1 MDNFNNSQNTNGE
14 NNSFNTSP
22 NQNGFAGQN
31 STYGTSPSQND
42 YKKESTSGYSTS
54 PNASFSEN
62 QNRQSANGGFSSYTT
77 SPNQENTQESN
88 RQYGQQ
94 YGQQR
99 RPYDAS
105 GVNGNDNGFGSRQY
119 AQTNY
124 ASPNAAPKKKNNKNT
139 GKTVFAIIICL
150 CIIVASIGI
159 GSALM
164 SDDNDVTNVTQGDS
178 QNNSAA
184 VPGVE
189 QSPVSASEYSG
200 SGSMTAE
207 QVYKAVKNINVGIV
221 VYSNNQKAGE
231 GSGIVVGADSTNTYT
246 YVLTAAH
253 VISSD
258 YSVIVKFNDETE
270 VDAEIVGYDTK
281 TDVGVLRVKKT
292 GYKGAT
298 FGDSSKLS
306 VGQTVY
312 AIGNPGGSQFFGT
325 FTDGKV
331 TAIDRPVTTSSTSAY
346 DLPCIQ
352 HNAAINPG
360 NSGGALVN
368 EYGQVIG
375 LNSSKIADTDY
386 EGMGFSVP
394 INTVLS
400 IYNDIVSHG
409 YVTNRPML
417 GITYYAVS
425 SDYTYSAIAWRN
437 NLPYGSVVIK
447 TINQNSDLANKNVQS
462 GDIITAVNGT
472 KLDTTDVLL
481 EAIEKS
487 SVGDTLTLSICRLNN
502 NGSVN
507 STFDVK
513 VTLVEDKGDNTVENT
528 TEQGTDN
535 FSNYFPFGN

>member
-1 MDNFNNSQNTNGE
+1 MNDFSNENMNTE
-14 NNSFNTSP
+14 NNAQSDSHGTAFNSTAGNENASGNAPHYGTQPNASQGGSGYNGFNTFQ
-22 NQNGFAGQN
+22 NQSF
-31 STYGTSPSQND
+31 GTSPG
-42 YKKESTSGYSTS
+42 TSG
-54 PNASFSEN
+54 
-62 QNRQSANGGFSSYTT
+62 RSA
-77 SPNQENTQESN
+77 
-88 RQYGQQ
+88 
-94 YGQQR
+94 
-99 RPYDAS
+99 YDAS
-105 GVNGNDNGFGSRQY
+105 GMGNQSYSGYS
-119 AQTNY
+119 
-124 ASPNAAPKKKNNKNT
+124 SPQNDDTQKRKKKKNT
-139 GKTVFAIIICL
+139 GKTVFAVLVCIC
-150 CIIVASIGI
+150 IVIASIGVGTAI
-159 GSALM
+159 SSKNNPTAGNDPAKSQGS
-164 SDDNDVTNVTQGDS
+164 STITGD
-178 QNNSAA
+178 AA

-207 QVYKAVKNINVGIV
+207 QVYAAVKDINVGVV

-231 GSGIVVGADSTNTYT
+231 GSGIIVGEDATKTYT
-246 YVLTAAH
+246 YILTAAH
-253 VISSD
+253 VISGN
-258 YSVIVKFNDETE
+258 YSAQIKFNDETE
-270 VDAEIVGYDTK
+270 VDAEIVGFDTK

-292 GYKGAT
+292 GYKAAT
-298 FGDSSKLS
+298 FGDSSKLA

-331 TAIDRPVTTSSTSAY
+331 TAIDRPVSTSSTSAY

-368 EYGQVIG
+368 EYGQVVG

-394 INTVLS
+394 INTVLA

-437 NLPYGSVVIK
+437 NLPYGSIVIK
-447 TINQNSDLANKNVQS
+447 SISQSSDLANKNVQV
-462 GDIITAVNGT
+462 GDIVTAVNGT
-472 KLDTTDVLL
+472 KLDSTDTLL

-507 STFDVK
+507 TTFDVK
-513 VTLVEDKGDNTVENT
+513 VTLVEDKGDNTV
-528 TEQGTDN
+528 TEETEPTTDN
-535 FSNYFPFGN
+535 FNSYFPFGN